1 MPENFL
7 FKDLGLIPYKKAWDY
22 QAILFNTLLEE
33 KACGGR
39 GQNRLLFC
47 EHPHV
52 FTIGKSGDLSNLLI
66 NKEQLADKGID
77 YYHIDRGGDIT
88 YHGPGQLVAYPVF
101 NLDSFGIGTR
111 EYVYR
116 LEELI
121 ILAMKGFGI
130 KCSRLEGAAG
140 IWIDADIPAQSRKIC
155 AIGVRSSRRVTMHGL
170 ALNVNTDLSYFD
182 YINPCGFTDR
192 GVTSMKKELG
202 RKIDFNEVKSVVLEE
217 FNKMFRK
224 L

>member
-1 MPENFL
+1 MVDKQNFQY
-7 FKDLGLIPYKKAWDY
+7 KDLGLISYKKAWDY
-22 QAILFNTLLEE
+22 QTILFNMLLEE
-33 KACGGR
+33 KACGGM

-52 FTIGKSGDLSNLLI
+52 FTIGKSGDFSNLLI

-88 YHGPGQLVAYPVF
+88 YHGPGQLVVYPVF

-121 ILAMKGFGI
+121 ISAMKDFGI

-140 IWIDADIPAQSRKIC
+140 IWIDADIPVKSRKIC

-170 ALNVNTDLSYFD
+170 ALNVNTDLNYFN

-192 GVTSMKKELG
+192 GVTSIQKELG
-202 RKIDFNEVKSVVLEE
+202 TKVDFEKVKAVLLRYFKEY
-217 FNKMFRK
+217 F
-224 L
+224 

>member
-1 MPENFL
+1 MEEKFY

-22 QAILFNTLLEE
+22 QTILFNQLLEE
-33 KACGGR
+33 KSCGGV

-52 FTIGKSGDLSNLLI
+52 FTIGKSGNLSNLLI
-66 NKEQLADKGID
+66 DKDMLKQKGIE

-121 ILAMKGFGI
+121 ISAMQEFGI
-130 KCSRLEGAAG
+130 VCSRLEGAAG
-140 IWIDADIPAQSRKIC
+140 IWIDADIPVKSRKIC

-170 ALNVNTDLSYFD
+170 ALNVNTDLSYFN

-192 GVTSMKKELG
+192 GVSSMQQELG
-202 RKIDFNEVKSVVLEE
+202 QQLDFEAVKKVVLSKFKEV
-217 FNKMFRK
+217 F
-224 L
+224 

>member
-1 MPENFL
+1 MVDKQNFQY
-7 FKDLGLIPYKKAWDY
+7 KDLGLISYKKAWDY
-22 QAILFNTLLEE
+22 QTILFNMLLEE
-33 KACGGR
+33 KACGGM

-52 FTIGKSGDLSNLLI
+52 FTIGKSGDFSNLLI

-121 ILAMKGFGI
+121 ISAMKDFGI

-140 IWIDADIPAQSRKIC
+140 IWIDADIPVKSRKIC

-170 ALNVNTDLSYFD
+170 ALNVNTDLNYFN

-192 GVTSMKKELG
+192 GVTSIQKELG
-202 RKIDFNEVKSVVLEE
+202 TKVDFEKVKVVLLRYFKEY
-217 FNKMFRK
+217 F
-224 L
+224 

>member
-1 MPENFL
+1 MSQNFQ
-7 FKDLGLIPYKKAWDY
+7 FKDLGLSPYKKVWDY
-22 QAILFNTLLEE
+22 QTILFNTLLEE
-33 KACGGR
+33 KACGEQ

-52 FTIGKSGDLSNLLI
+52 FTIGKSGDLNNLLI
-66 NKEQLADKGID
+66 DKHILSQKKIE

-88 YHGPGQLVAYPVF
+88 YHGPGQLVAYPIF

-121 ILAMKGFGI
+121 IASMKEFGI
-130 KCSRLEGAAG
+130 ECSRLEGAAG
-140 IWIDADIPAQSRKIC
+140 IWIDSDIPAKSRKIC

-170 ALNVNTDLSYFD
+170 ALNVNTDLSYFN

-192 GVTSMKKELG
+192 GVTSMQKELG
-202 RKIDFNEVKSVVLEE
+202 MRVDFEKVKATVLKY
-217 FNKMFRK
+217 FQVFFV
-224 L
+224 

>member
-1 MPENFL
+1 MVDKQNFQY
-7 FKDLGLIPYKKAWDY
+7 KDLGLISYKKAWDY
-22 QAILFNTLLEE
+22 QTILFNMLLEE
-33 KACGGR
+33 KACGGM

-52 FTIGKSGDLSNLLI
+52 FTIGKSGDFSNLLI

-88 YHGPGQLVAYPVF
+88 YHGPGQLVVYPVF

-121 ILAMKGFGI
+121 ISAMKDFGI

-140 IWIDADIPAQSRKIC
+140 IWIDADIPVKSRKIC

-170 ALNVNTDLSYFD
+170 ALNVNTDLNYFN

-192 GVTSMKKELG
+192 GVTSIQKELG
-202 RKIDFNEVKSVVLEE
+202 TKVDFEKVKVVLLRYFKEY
-217 FNKMFRK
+217 F
-224 L
+224 